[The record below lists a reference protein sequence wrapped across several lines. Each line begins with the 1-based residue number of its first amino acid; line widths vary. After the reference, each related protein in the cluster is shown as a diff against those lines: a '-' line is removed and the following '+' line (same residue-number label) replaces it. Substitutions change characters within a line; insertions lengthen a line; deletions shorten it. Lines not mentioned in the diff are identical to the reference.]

1 MLRRTRRRLTSRLL
15 VPGVWNLGCR
25 ARSRQPPG
33 HGCGFAV
40 ACGQGPGLLQELLQS
55 RLGVHGTPY
64 MPAWCPCGRM
74 KQSIS
79 GPAESKRVKSQLR
92 NASGKQKAAV
102 DTLTCRQPASPPCR
116 RRHPLRRGAHG
127 GPRIPARSGSDLHAG
142 LSRPDERLSSSES
155 CASVAP
161 APPPPPG
168 GGGTRGGAASPAT

>member
-1 MLRRTRRRLTSRLL
+1 MESGLPGPEPAAPGPWLRLRCSLRSGTRVAAGAIAVTA
-15 VPGVWNLGCR
+15 WH
-25 ARSRQPPG
+25 ARDTVY
-33 HGCGFAV
+33 A
-40 ACGQGPGLLQELLQS
+40 
-55 RLGVHGTPY
+55 
-64 MPAWCPCGRM
+64 AWCPCGRM